1 MRGNPLPPRKE
12 QITMYIEAIKWYFG
26 MTEQQAR
33 DYYKLC
39 TAQGQTNRLDEI
51 LKAYQQT
58 AQQAFW
64 ND

>member
-1 MRGNPLPPRKE
+1 
-12 QITMYIEAIKWYFG
+12 MYIEAIKWYFG

-39 TAQGQTNRLDEI
+39 TAQGQANRLDEI